1 MAIFDLGIMDMVFG
15 KKVAIFEWEWGQNLA
30 PRDGQKISWISSVYG
45 PLSLFQYFENYHGLP
60 AGESALYLNGIP
72 MDMEVYDVFSLLDIM
87 RSEAKIMEGLFSL
100 GLKVSVHRLL

>member
-1 MAIFDLGIMDMVFG
+1 MF
-15 KKVAIFEWEWGQNLA
+15 
-30 PRDGQKISWISSVYG
+30 
-45 PLSLFQYFENYHGLP
+45 SLFQYFENYHGLP

-100 GLKVSVHRLL
+100 GLKVSFHRLHRFK